1 MLPNH
6 KRVIRV
12 LRDEIATMDHETA
25 NLTHFTNITTTP
37 TIQTPSA
44 EISTNSLISFAIN
57 ISLSIVSFVGNPLTI
72 CVVLRQRFRS
82 TSTGFYILCL
92 AIYDML
98 FTIFWPLETTTKVS
112 VIMTE
117 QKPPCCIIN
126 FEINN
131 YKNILMEEIQ

>member
-6 KRVIRV
+6 KRVVR
-12 LRDEIATMDHETA
+12 LECDEIAAMDHEIS
-25 NLTHFTNITTTP
+25 NSTHFTNITTEP
-37 TIQTPSA
+37 INQTPST

-57 ISLSIVSFVGNPLTI
+57 ISLCIVSFVGNPLKI

-92 AIYDML
+92 AIYDIL

-112 VIMTE
+112 VTE
-117 QKPPCCIIN
+117 QKILN
-126 FEINN
+126 SEINN
-131 YKNILMEEIQ
+131 YNNFSVSFLAREEVQ